1 MRASRGVRTAGG
13 GARERSR
20 AGKRSPKRSRT
31 ARHTEARLHGRKR
44 ATVARPPKPAAK
56 AAPKPAGKANPP
68 LEPALHRFCKPGWA
82 VLVERQPSQQGT
94 RFVCPFCSQSHR
106 VSGPVRGFRKVRRAQ
121 WVKLRRVD
129 E

>member
-20 AGKRSPKRSRT
+20 TGKRSPKRSRT
-31 ARHTEARLHGRKR
+31 ARHTEARLYGRKR

-68 LEPALHRFCKPGWA
+68 LEPALHRFCKPG
-82 VLVERQPSQQGT
+82 
-94 RFVCPFCSQSHR
+94 
-106 VSGPVRGFRKVRRAQ
+106 
-121 WVKLRRVD
+121 
-129 E
+129 